1 MTVSYLVERHR
12 LHVVFGGL
20 MLAMALG
27 ALDQAIVATA
37 LPVIVADIG
46 GLEHLSWV
54 VTSYLIAATA
64 ATPLWGKFGDLYGRK
79 RIFLLTIVTFLAGS
93 ALCGASQTML
103 QLIGARAVQGVGGG
117 GLIVTSQ
124 AVIGDIVSPRERG
137 RYQGIFGAVFALAS
151 VVGPTLGG
159 FVVDHL
165 SWHWVFLINLPIG
178 AAALAVIG
186 IALPPLA
193 GGRQHRIDYLG
204 AVVMMTA
211 TTCLVLVLTLG
222 GADLSW
228 SSPVIIGLAVAGVV
242 LAVVFVLIER
252 RVEEPIVPLELFRVP
267 VFRVSSSL
275 SFLVG
280 GALLGPITVLPL
292 FFQAVNGVS
301 PTESGTRM
309 LPLLLSVPAASVFAG
324 QMITRT
330 GRYRVFPIVGTMLM
344 SLGFVLMSR
353 LDAGTSVRTVSLSML
368 PLGIGLGLTMQVLV
382 LAVQN
387 TVDYSDLGAATSGI
401 TFFRSMGSVF
411 GVAMFGG
418 IFSSYL
424 AGHGGAPPI
433 SAYVGALKAVFG
445 GALFLSG
452 AGVVLAWRLEEHP
465 LLESAGAARQESP
478 ITPPIETGSADEVE
492 RMLSALVH
500 RERRQ
505 EVYARL
511 AARAGVDLPPIGC
524 WLLFRLDESGE
535 TPVSDLAGWLPLSR
549 DELRARLDWLREL
562 GYVTLDPGHD
572 GDELAALSASG
583 RDAVGRLARVRRERL
598 ELALRNWRP
607 ERYPE
612 LDDLLRRLARVLVPD
627 LAGDAPGTRPA
638 SPVPPTA
645 ASRPHR
651 SPE

>member
-1 MTVSYLVERHR
+1 
-12 LHVVFGGL
+12 

-54 VTSYLIAATA
+54 VTAYLIAATA
-64 ATPLWGKFGDLYGRK
+64 ATPLWGRFGDLYGRK
-79 RIFLLTIVTFLAGS
+79 RIFLLTILTFLAGS
-93 ALCGASQTML
+93 ALCGASRTML

-117 GLIVTSQ
+117 GLIVTAQ

-137 RYQGIFGAVFALAS
+137 RYQGIFGAVFALSS

-193 GGRQHRIDYLG
+193 GGRRHRIDYLG
-204 AVVMMTA
+204 AAVMMTA

-222 GADLSW
+222 GADLPW
-228 SSPVIIGLAVAGVV
+228 SSPAIIGLAVAGVA
-242 LAVVFVLIER
+242 LTVVFVLIEQ
-252 RVEEPIVPLELFRVP
+252 RVDAPIVPLKLFTVP

-280 GALLGPITVLPL
+280 GALLGPVTVLPL
-292 FFQAVNGVS
+292 FFQAVNGMS

-309 LPLLLSVPAASVFAG
+309 LPLLLSVPVASVFAG
-324 QMITRT
+324 QVITRT
-330 GRYRVFPIVGTMLM
+330 GRYRAFPIVGTMLM

-353 LDAGTSVRTVSLSML
+353 LDAGTSARIVSLSMM

-387 TVDYSDLGAATSGI
+387 TVEYRDLGAATSGI

-418 IFSSYL
+418 IFAGYL
-424 AGHGGAPPI
+424 TGYDGTPPI
-433 SAYVGALKAVFG
+433 AAYVGALRTVFS
-445 GALFLSG
+445 GALLVGLVS
-452 AGVVLAWRLEEHP
+452 VVLAWRLEEHP
-465 LLESAGAARQESP
+465 LRESAGAARQESP
-478 ITPPIETGSADEVE
+478 ITPPLETQSAEEIE

-500 RERRQ
+500 Q
-505 EVYARL
+505 
-511 AARAGVDLPPIGC
+511 
-524 WLLFRLDESGE
+524 
-535 TPVSDLAGWLPLSR
+535 
-549 DELRARLDWLREL
+549 
-562 GYVTLDPGHD
+562 
-572 GDELAALSASG
+572 ASG
-583 RDAVGRLARVRRERL
+583 GRRSTRGWRR
-598 ELALRNWRP
+598 A
-607 ERYPE
+607 
-612 LDDLLRRLARVLVPD
+612 
-627 LAGDAPGTRPA
+627 PA
-638 SPVPPTA
+638 STCRRSA
-645 ASRPHR
+645 AGCSFVSTSPDRRRCR
-651 SPE
+651 SWRDGFRCRASSSAPAWPGCRISGT